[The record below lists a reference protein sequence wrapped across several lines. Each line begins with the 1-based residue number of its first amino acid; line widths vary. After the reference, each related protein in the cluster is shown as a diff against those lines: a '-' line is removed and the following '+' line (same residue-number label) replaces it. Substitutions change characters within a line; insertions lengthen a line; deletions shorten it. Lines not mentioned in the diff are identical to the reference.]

1 MNKFKVFL
9 ILLPTVFIYS
19 CTQLENVRVDF
30 DNLSS
35 QWEDINLN
43 DTQISVKDFEDKI
56 AGRRSLSLD
65 NKIYLESLLLDNG
78 SLIYARYNKP
88 KSGKYSI
95 SELLKR
101 KFKETQIFKD
111 KGYELL
117 KDSITE
123 KTIEGSVLA
132 YGVLSS
138 KNQPICLFF
147 ANEKES
153 KQYEIAFGTYCSNNK
168 SVDLN
173 TLKNKL
179 LTNVANKILFDR
191 GNYARSQLFAKA
203 NKGLEEIRNNDT
215 KVEKNKPIINI
226 LGSWKNSN
234 NIFVKANV
242 QDDSKVDAIWVAD
255 TLISN
260 KNDFFVEIKNSN
272 TSIDSSEIIVID
284 IYGNTT
290 RKTLKFDKKLQLS
303 QTPETYN
310 NKPVGKNYALII
322 SVEDYKNK
330 EQNFDLD
337 TPNNDAILVSNV
349 LRNDYNF
356 EIIAINNP
364 TEKSFRKT
372 LVNFSKKL
380 TTNDRVLIYYAGHG
394 YLYPENAPKDRQSS
408 YWLMSDFDFNHPE
421 NWVSDG
427 ELRQIM
433 SKIPSRQVML
443 VSDSCYSGR
452 LSNSKS
458 ISFSNIDKN
467 NLTRTVLTSGSDQPV
482 PDSFNKTNSP
492 FAIAFADG
500 LKRNSSNNLT
510 GNNLYKKVVDIM
522 LDSGNF
528 YQQPQYG
535 VLVENLHKNGS
546 DFLVKN
552 KN

>member
-65 NKIYLESLLLDNG
+65 NKIYLESLLLDSG
-78 SLIYARYNKP
+78 SLIYVRYNKP

-95 SELLKR
+95 SELLKS
-101 KFKETQIFKD
+101 KFKATKIFKD

-117 KDSITE
+117 ENSITE
-123 KTIEGSVLA
+123 KSIEGSVLA
-132 YGVLSS
+132 YGVLSL
-138 KNQPICLFF
+138 KNQPMCLFF
-147 ANEKES
+147 ANEKKS
-153 KQYEIAFGTYCSNNK
+153 KQYEIVFGTYCS
-168 SVDLN
+168 SDEWTDLEA
-173 TLKNKL
+173 LKTKL
-179 LTNVANKILFDR
+179 FTNVANKIIFDR

-203 NKGLEEIRNNDT
+203 NKGLEKIRNNDI
-215 KVEKNKPIINI
+215 KIEKNKPVISI

-234 NIFVKANV
+234 SIFVKANV
-242 QDDSKVDAIWVAD
+242 KDDSKIDAIWVAD
-255 TLISN
+255 TLVSN
-260 KNDFFVEIKNSN
+260 KGDFFVEIKNN
-272 TSIDSSEIIVID
+272 NIDNPEIVVID
-284 IYGNTT
+284 IYGNTS
-290 RKTLKFDKKLQLS
+290 KKILNFNKELTLTQI
-303 QTPETYN
+303 PVTYN
-310 NKPVGKNYALII
+310 NKTKGKNYALII
-322 SVEDYKNK
+322 SVEDYQNK

-337 TPNNDAILVSNV
+337 TPSNDAILVSNV
-349 LRNDYNF
+349 LRNEYNF
-356 EIIAINNP
+356 EVISINNP
-364 TEKSFRKT
+364 TESSFRKM
-372 LVNFSKKL
+372 LLDFSKKL